1 MKILTLSQ
9 EDLIRLGLTEK
20 PAEIVA
26 DVKRAMLAHGRGKSI
41 SDKLALIPDRGWVFK
56 KFGADELIRKK
67 YSDVDLDQKLSA
79 LNSINESAA
88 CVKIVGGSALN
99 RERGIPRSESLMLV
113 YTNDTFLP
121 VCLMRGTE
129 ISALRTGAYAAITGE
144 YLMPVEQDNIVA
156 LVGSGKIAESSLICM
171 DYTISDRISEI
182 RVFSRT
188 AERREGF
195 VEMMKSKVSMNLK
208 AADSVDEAVKDADYV
223 ITATTALR
231 PLVYDRQL
239 KRNVTLLLL
248 GANEVGTSYLKR
260 CYNKGLIFCDDW
272 KCVKHRNVQ
281 SLALF
286 YDKLKEKNK
295 KIIVEKG
302 RIIELWRLIAGNF
315 DIKKAEFECVLVNC
329 VGMSDLDL
337 EIAFR
342 MYKKAQVERVG
353 NYIEL

>member
-9 EDLIRLGLTEK
+9 KDLITLGLTEK
-20 PAEIVA
+20 PAEIVT

-41 SDKLALIPDRGWVFK
+41 SDKLALIPDREWVFK
-56 KFGADELIRKK
+56 KFCADESIRKK

-79 LNSINESAA
+79 LNAINESAA

-99 RERGIPRSESLMLV
+99 RERGIPRSESLIIV

-129 ISALRTGAYAAITGE
+129 ISALRTGAYAAIVGE
-144 YLMPVEQDNIVA
+144 YLMPEEQGNIVA
-156 LVGSGKIAESSLICM
+156 LVGSGKIAESCLICM
-171 DYTISDRISEI
+171 DCMISDRIAEI

-195 VEMMKSKVSMNLK
+195 VKMMKSKVSMNLK
-208 AADSVDEAVKDADYV
+208 AAGSVDEAVKDADYV
-223 ITATTALR
+223 ITVTTAR
-231 PLVYDRQL
+231 KPLVYNRQL

-248 GANEVGTSYLKR
+248 GANEVGTCYLKR

-272 KCVKHRNVQ
+272 RCVKHRNVQ

-286 YDKLKEKNK
+286 YNKMKDK
-295 KIIVEKG
+295 KG
-302 RIIELWRLIAGNF
+302 EINIEEDRIIELWELVAGTF
-315 DIKKAEFECVLVNC
+315 DIKKVEFECVLVNC
-329 VGMSDLDL
+329 VGMSDFDL

-342 MYKKAQVERVG
+342 MYKKALAERVG